1 MYLHNLDSTGPSF
14 MATNLHPSYCGTLIK
29 TLNKRPES
37 IFVKTIKTNKKM
49 SITTPCSCGTHGQ
62 PVVGKWR
69 RCVVIHTAAGWC
81 SREECLLHSSLS
93 SPLLS
98 GRPQA
103 HRSSRVT
110 WSFSHVDSD
119 LRRPC
124 WYWTGEG
131 HNVFVWI
138 NFSSY
143 LCTNGVLSVNYTC
156 VNMSALSISYNVLI
170 MGSPT

>member
-1 MYLHNLDSTGPSF
+1 
-14 MATNLHPSYCGTLIK
+14 MATNLHPSYYDTFIK
-29 TLNKRPES
+29 TLNKKPES
-37 IFVKTIKTNKKM
+37 IFKTNKKM

-93 SPLLS
+93 SLLLS

-110 WSFSHVDSD
+110 WSFSRVDSN

-124 WYWTGEG
+124 WYWTGEAG
-131 HNVFVWI
+131 QNVFVWI
-138 NFSSY
+138 NLSSY
-143 LCTNGVLSVNYTC
+143 RCVNGVLSVNYTC
-156 VNMSALSISYNVLI
+156 VNRSALSISYNVLI